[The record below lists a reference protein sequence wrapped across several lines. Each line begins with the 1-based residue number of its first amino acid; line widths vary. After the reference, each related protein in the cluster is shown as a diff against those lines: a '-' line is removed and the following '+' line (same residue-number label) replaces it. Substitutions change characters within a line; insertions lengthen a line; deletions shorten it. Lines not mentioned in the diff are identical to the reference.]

1 MFREQLPAPGEL
13 LSHPLA
19 SCARILEVSKMHV
32 ARTSAETAE
41 KRKSNIE
48 DVQKRNTYR
57 KAHGLE
63 TEDGQGLGVWK
74 APVEREVQG
83 AVPDIDAATAMI
95 STTPSA
101 NKSQASISPENSDD
115 RLNAYADWEG
125 RKRPVKKWLGIW

>member
-1 MFREQLPAPGEL
+1 
-13 LSHPLA
+13 
-19 SCARILEVSKMHV
+19 MHV

-74 APVEREVQG
+74 AQVEREGQG
-83 AVPDIDAATAMI
+83 AVPNVNVTTATDL
-95 STTPSA
+95 TTPSA
-101 NKSQASISPENSDD
+101 NTSQASISTNRSDD
-115 RLNAYADWEG
+115 RLDAYADWEG
-125 RKRPVKKWLGIW
+125 KKRPVKKWLGIW